1 MTRLAIVAAADDA
14 ALHGLDGTFGWGEA
28 RTVAPEAPAAADV
41 VLELGPGGI
50 VVRGPGHR
58 IATAGDGLWR
68 RAPLPANDA
77 LSALPPGDGVLVI
90 GPADA
95 LREHGVQVTQAER
108 LTAAGLAAAA
118 IVAFAGEPGAP
129 LPAAAPAVLAAGRLL
144 IVPRADPGFGL
155 LAGVDHLA
163 YDSDYELA
171 QLADAA
177 ATFPLAF
184 ETIVAMGR
192 LAARAQLASAV
203 YGRLSVDLALSA
215 SA

>member
-1 MTRLAIVAAADDA
+1 MTRLAIVADPAGA
-14 ALHGLDGTFGWGEA
+14 ALYGLDGTFGWGEA
-28 RTVAPEAPAAADV
+28 RTVAPGEEDGNADV
-41 VLELGPGGI
+41 VIELAADHARIGD
-50 VVRGPGHR
+50 RR
-58 IATAGDGLWR
+58 IATAGEGLWR
-68 RAPLPANDA
+68 RAPLPANDG
-77 LSALPPGDGVLVI
+77 LTSLPPGEGVLVI
-90 GPADA
+90 GSADVV
-95 LREHGVQVTQAER
+95 RERGVAVTEAER
-108 LTAAGLAAAA
+108 LTVEALGAAA
-118 IVAFAGEPGAP
+118 IVVFAGSPGAP

-203 YGRLSVDLALSA
+203 YGRLALDLALSA